1 MTDLD
6 VCNGSPRRL
15 AAAAFTA
22 LGLVLAASEARAQE
36 PAPPSSAPQPAPEAP
51 KPAEAAAPAAPAAAT
66 PLVLPAEP
74 VPAAPSAAAP
84 AQPAPIKPAAPVP
97 ARTPNA
103 EIVAEAPAQAEAEAT
118 PDDGEMGTHRDH
130 WVGTIGLRTNFI
142 PNEGFDPFE
151 TDDVLSQLTLGV
163 GRTVY
168 GEDKLAVA
176 ALVLWDLG
184 GARAD
189 ARSDEATLDV
199 HRWTLAGEG
208 RYHFFRRFY
217 AFGRVAPGAIRWDA
231 SLEDDSVGY
240 TREAG
245 NWMFALD
252 LSAGAAFEFAGQNRG
267 KSTSPRGWVS
277 VEGGYGWST
286 ASEVSFESGDN
297 EIPAR
302 VEPLTLNDLA
312 LRGGI
317 FRIAANITY

>member
-1 MTDLD
+1 MTDRD
-6 VCNGSPRRL
+6 VRKGSARRL
-15 AAAAFTA
+15 TAAAVTA
-22 LGLVLAASEARAQE
+22 LGVLLAASAARAQDPTPLEEE
-36 PAPPSSAPQPAPEAP
+36 PPPAAGPT
-51 KPAEAAAPAAPAAAT
+51 AAAPA
-66 PLVLPAEP
+66 
-74 VPAAPSAAAP
+74 PAAPPQPAAP
-84 AQPAPIKPAAPVP
+84 VAPVKPAAPVAAAVP
-97 ARTPNA
+97 QA
-103 EIVAEAPAQAEAEAT
+103 EIAPGSAAEAESEGS

-168 GEDKLAVA
+168 GEDKLSVA
-176 ALVLWDLG
+176 ALLLWDLG

-208 RYHFFRRFY
+208 RYHFFRRLY

-286 ASEVSFESGDN
+286 ASEVTFESGGN

-302 VEPLTLNDLA
+302 VEPLTLDDLA